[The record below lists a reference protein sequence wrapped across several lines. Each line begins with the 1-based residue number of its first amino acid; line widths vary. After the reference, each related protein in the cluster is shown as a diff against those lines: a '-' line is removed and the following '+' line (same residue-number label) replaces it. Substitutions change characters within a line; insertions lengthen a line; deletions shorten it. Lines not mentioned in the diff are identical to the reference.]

1 MSMTTD
7 LNEHLN
13 INLIKSLVQSLCDK
27 VTNDYNNGMD
37 ENNIKIKYK
46 NEYSDLDLRYPALYN
61 MVCET
66 GKEFNWIEF
75 NNMINLLEKVR
86 NNTISEES
94 ASVTFG
100 QRMVDKYVTPNL
112 PKQ

>member
-1 MSMTTD
+1 MPTD
-7 LNEHLN
+7 LNEHLD
-13 INLIKSLVQSLCDK
+13 INVVRTLVQSLYDK
-27 VTNDYNNGMD
+27 VCAGYNANLGEM
-37 ENNIKIKYK
+37 EIKMKYK
-46 NEYSDLDLRYPALYN
+46 EEYADLDLRYPALYN

-66 GKEFNWIEF
+66 GKEFNWMEF
-75 NNMINLLEKVR
+75 NNMMNLLGKVR

-94 ASVTFG
+94 ASVAFG